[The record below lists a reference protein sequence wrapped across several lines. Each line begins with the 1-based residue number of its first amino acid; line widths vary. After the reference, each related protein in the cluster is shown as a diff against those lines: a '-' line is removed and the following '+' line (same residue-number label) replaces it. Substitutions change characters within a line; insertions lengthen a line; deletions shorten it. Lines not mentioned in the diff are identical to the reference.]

1 MIITKDKSKIE
12 FEVLE
17 LEKFTTHQGKV
28 LPRRMTKLNV
38 QDQKKLERK
47 VKLARALSFMPYVR
61 REG

>member
-1 MIITKDKSKIE
+1 MNSDKSKIE
-12 FEVLE
+12 SEISD

-38 QDQKKLERK
+38 QEQKKVERK

>member
-1 MIITKDKSKIE
+1 MNSDKSKIE
-12 FEVLE
+12 SEISD

-28 LPRRMTKLNV
+28 LPRRMTKLNI
-38 QDQKKLERK
+38 QEQKKVERK

>member
-1 MIITKDKSKIE
+1 MMKDRSRIE
-12 FEVLE
+12 SEIVG
-17 LEKFTTHQGKV
+17 LEKLTTHQGKI

-38 QDQKKLERK
+38 QEQKRVEGK

>member
-1 MIITKDKSKIE
+1 MNFNKSKIE
-12 FEVLE
+12 KEIPE

-38 QDQKKLERK
+38 QEQKRVQRK